1 MPRAARLEHGTLR
14 VTLAQAPPPPKAPS
28 TRKGKTKKDRLS
40 SDSEDDESAQKVG
53 KADRRKNEQ
62 GFAITKRE
70 QQKLFARAKTDKV
83 RGKFKGLKTKERK
96 KALKKLSPPVSSPS
110 PLPVSS
116 PSPPSSSLADLQ
128 QSEIANDLETTTLES
143 DISDTEINHNS
154 TNFAQ
159 FLADDDS
166 TSDESS

>member
-14 VTLAQAPPPPKAPS
+14 VTLAQAPPPPKVPS
-28 TRKGKTKKDRLS
+28 TRKGKTKKDRL

-116 PSPPSSSLADLQ
+116 PSPPSSPHFAPSPN
-128 QSEIANDLETTTLES
+128 EIAHDLETTTLEY
-143 DISDTEINHNS
+143 ISDPEINNKS
-154 TNFAQ
+154 TNFAR
-159 FLADDDS
+159 FLVDDDS
-166 TSDESS
+166 TSDESD